1 MLQRYDPI
9 NFAARYYAAGF
20 VIQAG
25 LLLWTGVIRDRLRFE
40 STRWIGIALTV
51 YALAVHPLVATL
63 SSRPWAQAEI
73 FGLAPDPTVIATL
86 GVLVA
91 AARPNWLLVILP
103 LLWCIISG
111 LTLWTM
117 ESPEAPVIAV
127 AGLLAI
133 AACFVRNR
141 DEIRDNQII

>member
-1 MLQRYDPI
+1 
-9 NFAARYYAAGF
+9 
-20 VIQAG
+20 
-25 LLLWTGVIRDRLRFE
+25 LRFE